1 LRILYSHRIQS
12 RDGQSVHIEA
22 MVAAFRA
29 LGHEVV
35 VVGPRSYGRGILGHE
50 SRAVAMIRARLPPWI
65 GSLAELAYN
74 LPAFWRLRRVA
85 RRVQPDLIYE
95 RYNLFYLG
103 GAWLARRTGVK
114 LFLEV
119 NAPLAEERAR
129 FGRLG
134 LPGLARRL
142 EAVVWCSADKVLA
155 VTDVLKRIIMQAGVP
170 AHRIEVVP
178 NGIDP
183 TEFAGVSRN
192 LVRHERIVL
201 GFVGFVRE
209 WHGLDS
215 VIKAMAEARDSA
227 PMDLVVV
234 GDGPARAD
242 LEALSVGL
250 GLADRV
256 RFTGL
261 CPREQ
266 VPGLIASF
274 DIALQPRV
282 VEYASPLKVF
292 EYMAA
297 GRAIV
302 APNLANVREILTHE
316 RNALLFDPAQPA
328 AMWQAAVRLA
338 ADAALRE
345 RLGAAAL
352 AEIARRDYT
361 WIGNAR
367 RVIAWA

>member
-12 RDGQSVHIEA
+12 RDGQSVHLEA
-22 MVAAFRA
+22 MVAAFRT

-35 VVGPRSYGRGILGHE
+35 VVGPRSYRRSEFGYEGRVL
-50 SRAVAMIRARLPPWI
+50 AVIRARLPPWI
-65 GSLAELAYN
+65 GTLAELAYN
-74 LPAFWRLRRVA
+74 LPAFWRLHRVA
-85 RRVQPDLIYE
+85 RRFQPDLIYE

-103 GAWLARRTGVK
+103 GAWLARRRGVK

-119 NAPLAEERAR
+119 NAPLADERAG
-129 FGRLG
+129 FGGLG
-134 LPGLARRL
+134 LPRLAHRL
-142 EAVVWCSADKVLA
+142 EAFVWHSADKVLA
-155 VTDVLKRIIMQAGVP
+155 VTDVLKRIIVRAGVP
-170 AHRIEVVP
+170 DHRIEVVP

-183 TEFAGVSRN
+183 TEFADARGQSA
-192 LVRHERIVL
+192 RHERTVL
-201 GFVGFVRE
+201 GFVGFVRD
-209 WHGLDS
+209 WHGLDG
-215 VIKAMAEARDSA
+215 VIAAMVEPLSGP
-227 PMDLVVV
+227 PMDLVLV

-242 LEALSVGL
+242 LEALAVSL

-261 CPREQ
+261 RPREQ
-266 VPGLIASF
+266 VPGLVAGF
-274 DIALQPRV
+274 DIALQPRA

-302 APNLANVREILTHE
+302 APDQANIREVLTHDQT
-316 RNALLFDPAQPA
+316 ALLFDPGRPG
-328 AMWQAAVRLA
+328 AMWQAVVRLA
-338 ADAALRE
+338 GDAALRE
-345 RLGAAAL
+345 RLGKAAA

-361 WIGNAR
+361 WVSNAR

>member
-1 LRILYSHRIQS
+1 MRILYSHRIQS
-12 RDGQSVHIEA
+12 RDGQSLHIEA

-35 VVGPRSYGRGILGHE
+35 VVGPWRYQRANFGHE
-50 SRAVAMIRARLPPWI
+50 SRMLGVVRARLPPRI
-65 GSLAELAYN
+65 GTLAELAYN
-74 LPAFWRLRRVA
+74 LPAFWRLHRAA
-85 RRVQPDLIYE
+85 RRFQPDLIYE

-103 GAWLARRTGVK
+103 GAWLARRSGVK

-119 NAPLAEERAR
+119 NAPLAQERAR

-142 EAVVWCSADKVLA
+142 EEFVWRSADKVLA
-155 VTDVLKRIIMQAGVP
+155 VTGVLKRIIMQAGVP
-170 AHRIEVVP
+170 APRIEVVP

-183 TEFAGVSRN
+183 TEFADASRCSA
-192 LVRHERIVL
+192 RHERTVL
-201 GFVGFVRE
+201 GFVGFVRD

-215 VIKAMAEARDSA
+215 VIAAMAEARSST
-227 PMDLVVV
+227 PMELVVV

-242 LEALSVGL
+242 LEAQSAAL

-261 CPREQ
+261 RPREQ
-266 VPGLIASF
+266 VPELIAGF
-274 DIALQPRV
+274 DIALQPRA

-302 APNLANVREILTHE
+302 APDQANIREILTHGQT
-316 RNALLFDPAQPA
+316 ALLFDPAQPG
-328 AMWQAAVRLA
+328 AMWQAVARLA
-338 ADAALRE
+338 GDAALRE
-345 RLGAAAL
+345 RLGKAAA
-352 AEIARRDYT
+352 AEIVRRDYT
-361 WIGNAR
+361 WLGNAR
-367 RVIAWA
+367 RVIDWA

>member
-12 RDGQSVHIEA
+12 RDGQSVHLEE

-35 VVGPRSYGRGILGHE
+35 VVGPRLYRRAELGGE
-50 SRAVAMIRARLPPWI
+50 SRLVAVVRARLPPWI
-65 GSLAELAYN
+65 GTLAELAYN
-74 LPAFWRLRRVA
+74 LPAFWRLHRAA
-85 RRVQPDLIYE
+85 RRFQPELIYE

-103 GAWLARRTGVK
+103 GAWLARRSGVK

-119 NAPLAEERAR
+119 NAPLVEERRR
-129 FGRLG
+129 FGPLG

-142 EAVVWCSADKVLA
+142 EGSVWRSADKVLA
-155 VTDVLKRIIMQAGVP
+155 VTGVLKRIIQRAGVP

-178 NGIDP
+178 NGISP
-183 TEFAGVSRN
+183 TAFADAPRPAA
-192 LVRHERIVL
+192 RHQRTVL

-215 VIKAMAEARDSA
+215 VIGAMAEARETT
-227 PMDLVVV
+227 PVDLVVV
-234 GDGPARAD
+234 GDGPACAE
-242 LEALSVGL
+242 LEAQAAGL

-256 RFTGL
+256 HFTGL
-261 CPREQ
+261 RPREQ
-266 VPGLIASF
+266 IPGLVAGF
-274 DIALQPRV
+274 DIALQPRA

-302 APNLANVREILTHE
+302 APDQANIREILTHGE
-316 RNALLFDPAQPA
+316 TGLLFDPARPG
-328 AMWQAAVRLA
+328 AMWQAIVRLA
-338 ADAALRE
+338 GDAALRQ
-345 RLGAAAL
+345 RLGEAAA

-361 WIGNAR
+361 WTGNAR
-367 RVIAWA
+367 RVVGWA